1 MEKIEQIKSLIV
13 EVDNFPKQGISFKD
27 ITPLFLQPN
36 LVKDTIDEMSN
47 MVKHMDFDVIVSPES
62 RGYLFGVQL
71 SLLLNKP
78 FVFVRKKGKLPRPTV
93 CVSYNLEYGSAELEI
108 SKDDIKPNQKVLI
121 VDDILAT
128 GGTIHAIES
137 LLKKLSAKII
147 GSIFLAEL
155 INLNGKKGLSGIVQS
170 LIKYEI

>member
-1 MEKIEQIKSLIV
+1 MEKIDQIKSLIV
-13 EVDNFPKQGISFKD
+13 EVENFPKPGISFKD
-27 ITPLFLQPN
+27 ITPLFLQPD
-36 LVKDTIDEMSN
+36 LVRDTINEIAN
-47 MVKHMDFDVIVSPES
+47 MVKHIDFDVIVSPES

-137 LLKKLSAKII
+137 LLKMMNAQIM
-147 GSIFLAEL
+147 GSVFLAEL
-155 INLNGKKGLSGIVQS
+155 TSLNGKKDLSGEIQS
-170 LIKYEI
+170 LIKYKI